1 MVGQELRYYDTGWK
15 KDDKHVLLMTSNVA
29 IQALHRNQRHVR
41 GRGLA
46 ALQVQPNVVWHFVHG
61 MHNNHGLLKSSH
73 STREQL
79 LADSILNRQE
89 GLVNYWYARIG
100 FVKPSTLPA
109 IIACNESH

>member
-1 MVGQELRYYDTGWK
+1 MGEK
-15 KDDKHVLLMTSNVA
+15 KDDKHVLFMTNVVA
-29 IQALHRNQRHVR
+29 IQALHRNQRHVH

-46 ALQVQPNVVWHFVHG
+46 ALQVQPNVVWHFVPG

-89 GLVNYWYARIG
+89 RLVNYRYARIR
-100 FVKPSTLPA
+100 FLKPSPVPA
-109 IIACNESH
+109 VIACNEPHYQ